1 LKLPAAALTL
11 PAFTA
16 KFDFLSIGTND
27 LIQYTLGIDRTDNS
41 VANLYDPLHPAVVHL
56 IAKIIQE
63 ANTANVSISVCG
75 EMAGDAK
82 LTKLF
87 LAMGLK
93 DFSMH
98 ANQIL
103 VVKRE
108 ILKSNTNKLKE
119 VLPKILST
127 YNPDALKQIVES
139 L

>member
-1 LKLPAAALTL
+1 MPLFLSR
-11 PAFTA
+11 FN
-16 KFDFLSIGTND
+16 FLSIGTND
-27 LIQYTLGIDRTDNS
+27 LIQYTLGIDRTDNA
-41 VANLYDPLHPAVVHL
+41 VANLYDPMHPAIIHL
-56 IAKIIQE
+56 IAKIISE
-63 ANTANVSISVCG
+63 ANESNVSISVCG

-82 LTKLF
+82 LTKLL

-108 ILKSNTNKLKE
+108 ILKSNTKKLKTR
-119 VLPKILST
+119 LPKILQT
-127 YNPDALKQIVES
+127 YNPETIKELVEK